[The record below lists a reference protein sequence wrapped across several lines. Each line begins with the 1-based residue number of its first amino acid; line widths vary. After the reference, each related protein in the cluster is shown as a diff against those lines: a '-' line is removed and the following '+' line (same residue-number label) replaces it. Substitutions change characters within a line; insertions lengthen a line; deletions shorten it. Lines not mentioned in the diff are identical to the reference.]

1 MTPKDDQDQARL
13 TDTGDPKAKRS
24 TDTSLLE
31 FLVCPITKESLTYAR
46 DRNELISR
54 GARLAYPIVDGIP
67 LMAPDAAREL
77 GDDETF

>member
-1 MTPKDDQDQARL
+1 MTPKDDQAPARPA
-13 TDTGDPKAKRS
+13 DTGEPETKRS
-24 TDTSLLE
+24 TESNLLE

-77 GDDETF
+77 GDDETY